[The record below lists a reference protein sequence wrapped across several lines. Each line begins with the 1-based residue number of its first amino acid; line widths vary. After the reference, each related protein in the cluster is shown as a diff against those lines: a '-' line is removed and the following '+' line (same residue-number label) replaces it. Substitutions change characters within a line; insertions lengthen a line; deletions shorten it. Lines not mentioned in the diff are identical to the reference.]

1 MKLTLTDESID
12 TDGYRQAGR
21 YHRNR
26 LKSGAEPTQRSGTQC
41 TCHHHLG
48 LLGHMG
54 VQHLPGPRYRKS
66 CSSGPGLAAAAPVV
80 SAPDWPIGSKKHT
93 VLEYV
98 NSARTPPL
106 NQQLAGRQFLAKQ
119 PIRKPSLARG
129 SNCHV

>member
-12 TDGYRQAGR
+12 TDGYRAHAGITATVSKVAQSTR
-21 YHRNR
+21 RGLVH
-26 LKSGAEPTQRSGTQC
+26 S

-48 LLGHMG
+48 LLGHMA